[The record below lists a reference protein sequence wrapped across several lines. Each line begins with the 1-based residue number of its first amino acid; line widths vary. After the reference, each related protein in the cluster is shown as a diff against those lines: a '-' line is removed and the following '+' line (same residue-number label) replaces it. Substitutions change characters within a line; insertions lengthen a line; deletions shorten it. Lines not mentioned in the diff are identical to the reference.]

1 MTQGTA
7 VGRQRRV
14 VSLVPSI
21 TETLLSWGV
30 VPVGVTR
37 FCDLSGV
44 PGVAVQPPELRRVD
58 GSGGIGGQEMPQGSP
73 KVTVIGGTKNPDV
86 AAIAALEPD
95 AVLMDREE
103 NRLEDADSLAAA
115 GLNVVATA
123 VRSLDD
129 VRGAVDLLAAQAGVP
144 EKDRH
149 DHLEWGSTPRAT
161 ARLRVFVPI
170 WRRPWMT
177 INADTYG
184 GSVLEAAGL
193 VNVFADESQRY
204 PSVELAQAAESG
216 ADAVL
221 APSEPYPFKERH
233 RAELERVAP
242 VEFVDGRDLFWW
254 GSRTASAVVRLAAL
268 ARRLEDR

>member
-1 MTQGTA
+1 MTHLARAG
-7 VGRQRRV
+7 GQRRV

-37 FCDLSGV
+37 FCDLAGLHRSQ
-44 PGVAVQPPELRRVD
+44 VAWNVSV
-58 GSGGIGGQEMPQGSP
+58 
-73 KVTVIGGTKNPDV
+73 VGGTKNPDV

-103 NRLEDADSLAAA
+103 NRLEDAEALRAA

-129 VRGAVDLLAAQAGVP
+129 VEEALKVLAAEAGVA
-144 EKDRH
+144 EAASD
-149 DHLEWGSTPRAT
+149 DHLARAPVSRAT
-161 ARLRVFVPI
+161 PRLRVFVPI

-177 INADTYG
+177 ISADTYG
-184 GSVLEAAGL
+184 GSVLEAVGL
-193 VNVFADESQRY
+193 KSVFADSSQRY
-204 PSVELAQAAESG
+204 PSVDLAEVAQRG

-233 RAELERVAP
+233 RAELESVAP
-242 VEFVDGRDLFWW
+242 AEFVDGRDLFWW
-254 GSRTASAVVRLAAL
+254 GSRSSDALVRLDAL
-268 ARRLEDR
+268 ARRLRDR